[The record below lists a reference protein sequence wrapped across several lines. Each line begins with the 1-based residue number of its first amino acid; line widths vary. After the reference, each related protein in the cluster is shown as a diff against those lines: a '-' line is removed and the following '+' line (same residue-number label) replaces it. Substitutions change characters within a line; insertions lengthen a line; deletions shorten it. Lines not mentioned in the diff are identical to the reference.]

1 MNLKSN
7 LHRRI
12 LIVEDE
18 AGLRRTLTDFLS
30 SQGYIVQSSAD
41 GNEGQTL
48 ASTNPFDLII
58 LDVMLP
64 SRNGFDICR
73 NLRNDGI
80 AVPILML
87 TARSE
92 LNNKVLGLN
101 AGADDYLTKPF
112 EVPELKARI
121 EALLRRASGAAPAE
135 LKSFDFAGI
144 HVDFVRSKLA
154 KGGKTIPLSEREA
167 RLLRYLIER
176 KGVVLSRNELLEN
189 VWGYNEAPL
198 TRTVDVHIVALR
210 QKLEDDPRRP
220 QFIITVHGEGYRFA
234 G

>member
-1 MNLKSN
+1 
-7 LHRRI
+7 
-12 LIVEDE
+12 
-18 AGLRRTLTDFLS
+18 
-30 SQGYIVQSSAD
+30 
-41 GNEGQTL
+41 
-48 ASTNPFDLII
+48 
-58 LDVMLP
+58 MLP

-73 NLRNDGI
+73 NLRKEGI

-121 EALLRRASGAAPAE
+121 EALLRRASGTAAPAE
-135 LKSFDFAGI
+135 LKSYEFAGI
-144 HVDFVRSKLA
+144 HIDFVRSKMA
-154 KGGKTIPLSEREA
+154 KNGRTIPLSEREA

-176 KGVVLSRNELLEN
+176 RGVVLTRNELLEN

-198 TRTVDVHIVALR
+198 TRTVDVHIVGLR